1 MEFLKSHGIM
11 VIDMASQIPTF
22 MAVRDIFYKQRGTN
36 FYHTVSYSVSEIP
49 LAVVETIVFA
59 GFIKCLTGLVGITG
73 LFLLRPVMN
82 QYRSSVFMM
91 YVYKGADHCSDF
103 DVYMVAHTILTKK
116 TVRKDEAGSYALVA
130 TPKKS
135 KSYNNGE
142 AFVVE
147 VKEQLYSG
155 NAGVPRLVVLGAE
168 HEETE
173 RDVGSAEGC
182 QQLTMSG
189 SVTALMGASC
199 TGKTTLMDVTAG
211 RAAILTKK
219 HDASFHFHD
228 QLSLEVFYL
237 FDNLL
242 LLKRGGETAFVGELG
257 HKCHKLMEYF
267 EAIPGTAPL
276 PKGYNPA
283 TWMLVPHDAGP
294 TDFVDAF
301 KKSEEK
307 RILDADLVQED
318 VTIPSPN
325 YPEMVFTQ
333 KARSEFVDAG
343 PLSGGLIHEHVLAH
357 AVTYQG
363 INGGL
368 GMVFMTTLFNGI
380 VSFNSVLPISCEERE
395 SFYRERAAQ
404 TYNAL
409 WYFVGS
415 TLVEIPYVFASGF
428 IFTFVWFF
436 MVGFTDFDTALLYWI
451 NVSLLILLQTY
462 MGQFL
467 AYALPSVEVAAI
479 IGLYTITSLR
489 YPLAILGSLVFGQC
503 DVDPTWNESM
513 QVYENVGSQL
523 GCQPVTGLPVSIDHI
538 TIKEYVGSVFGMY
551 YSDMWASFGYVF
563 IFIVVF
569 RVLAVLSLRFLNHQ
583 KR

>member
-1 MEFLKSHGIM
+1 
-11 VIDMASQIPTF
+11 
-22 MAVRDIFYKQRGTN
+22 
-36 FYHTVSYSVSEIP
+36 
-49 LAVVETIVFA
+49 
-59 GFIKCLTGLVGITG
+59 
-73 LFLLRPVMN
+73 MN
-82 QYRSSVFMM
+82 GDYQ
-91 YVYKGADHCSDF
+91 
-103 DVYMVAHTILTKK
+103 
-116 TVRKDEAGSYALVA
+116 
-130 TPKKS
+130 
-135 KSYNNGE
+135 
-142 AFVVE
+142 
-147 VKEQLYSG
+147 
-155 NAGVPRLVVLGAE
+155 
-168 HEETE
+168 
-173 RDVGSAEGC
+173 
-182 QQLTMSG
+182 
-189 SVTALMGASC
+189 
-199 TGKTTLMDVTAG
+199 
-211 RAAILTKK
+211 
-219 HDASFHFHD
+219 
-228 QLSLEVFYL
+228 
-237 FDNLL
+237 
-242 LLKRGGETAFVGELG
+242 
-257 HKCHKLMEYF
+257 
-267 EAIPGTAPL
+267 
-276 PKGYNPA
+276 
-283 TWMLVPHDAGP
+283 
-294 TDFVDAF
+294 
-301 KKSEEK
+301 
-307 RILDADLVQED
+307 
-318 VTIPSPN
+318 
-325 YPEMVFTQ
+325 
-333 KARSEFVDAG
+333 
-343 PLSGGLIHEHVLAH
+343 
-357 AVTYQG
+357 TYQG

-479 IGLYTITSLR
+479 IGVLMNSIFFLFMGFNPPANAIPGGYKWLYTITPLR